1 MNQQEPPV
9 ISLHKATQSDI
20 SDLTISDQSH
30 DTPTNLR
37 STLSPRSS
45 VVTTA
50 ERALRPFFAPVHVRV
65 RTSTRASGFIRKIA
79 AIEYDGQR
87 GLRFGG

>member
-9 ISLHKATQSDI
+9 ISPHKATQSDI

-37 STLSPRSS
+37 SGRHCRRDRA
-45 VVTTA
+45 VVTA
-50 ERALRPFFAPVHVRV
+50 SEWALRPFFAPC
-65 RTSTRASGFIRKIA
+65 T
-79 AIEYDGQR
+79 
-87 GLRFGG
+87 